1 MSEMVDLNLDNYDL
15 NDILALFKLPESF
28 TEKQLKDAKKIVLKL
43 HPDKSGLHQDYFLF
57 YSKAYKVLYNVWQ
70 FRSKQERDVSRENT
84 VYIAETD
91 THSDVEGQ
99 RQLLKNL
106 FDKNKDLQKASHFNE
121 WFNREF
127 EKAKVDNEDESTGYE
142 EWLRNTEDQGDP
154 ERMSMM
160 QMGQAFNKRKEEM
173 CKDLVVHQEIESFY
187 GGIGGNL
194 GSDLGRE
201 GGNYDS
207 GFSSGGL
214 TYQDL
219 HKAHTESV
227 IPVSEK
233 DLEGR
238 HIFSSMDEM
247 KQYRNR
253 QETAPMTV
261 EESKRMLEGKSKK
274 DDENATRRAYKLAK
288 ESEEAKKRTDGF
300 WKNLRLLK

>member
-1 MSEMVDLNLDNYDL
+1 MSESVDLNLDNYDL
-15 NDILALFKLPESF
+15 DDILALFKLPHAF
-28 TEKQLKDAKKIVLKL
+28 TEKQLKDAKRIVLKL
-43 HPDKSGLHQDYFLF
+43 HPDKSGLHQEYFLF
-57 YSKAYKVLYNVWQ
+57 YSKAYKVLFNVWQ
-70 FRSKQERDVSRENT
+70 FRSKQEKEVDRENT

-91 THSDVEGQ
+91 AHTDSEGQ

-106 FDKNKDLQKASHFNE
+106 FDKNKDLQKASRFNE
-121 WFNREF
+121 WFNNEF

-142 EWLRNTEDQGDP
+142 EWLRNTEDQADP

-160 QMGQAFNKRKEEM
+160 QMGQAFVKRKEEM

-207 GFSSGGL
+207 GFLSGGL
-214 TYQDL
+214 NYQDL

-233 DLEGR
+233 DLEGK
-238 HIFSSMDEM
+238 HMFSSMDEM

-261 EESKRMLEGKSKK
+261 EESRKMLEGKNRK
-274 DDENATRRAYKLAK
+274 DDENATRRAYRLAK
-288 ESEEAKKRTDGF
+288 ESEEAKKRTEGF